1 MIGGRCTTNATDSA
15 LFPKR
20 VPLMLQVLEDET
32 CDLNTTTLWSKGY
45 KRPIAGSYAIDPETL
60 PAALELDN
68 WGRNL
73 LLEYSELPD
82 FRPNI
87 MDKFLFAY
95 LNTKPSLPSV
105 SLSPP

>member
-1 MIGGRCTTNATDSA
+1 MIGERCTTNAADSA

-20 VPLMLQVLEDET
+20 VPLMLQVLDDET
-32 CDLNTTTLWSKGY
+32 CDLNTTTLWSKGS
-45 KRPIAGSYAIDPETL
+45 KRSIAGSYAINPGKL
-60 PAALELDN
+60 PAALELDK

-95 LNTKPSLPSV
+95 LNAKPALPSV
-105 SLSPP
+105 SLSPS